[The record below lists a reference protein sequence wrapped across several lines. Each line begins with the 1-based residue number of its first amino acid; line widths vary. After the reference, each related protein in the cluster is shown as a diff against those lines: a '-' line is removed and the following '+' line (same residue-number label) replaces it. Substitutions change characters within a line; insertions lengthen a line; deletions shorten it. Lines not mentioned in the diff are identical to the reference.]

1 MDIVQKLSHELQIHV
16 YKLHM
21 QKHVLCEM
29 LQNVDNY
36 VEGICK
42 QCCFHGFPCLVC
54 SAVVYHGERGP
65 GHFYNKRYL
74 TMTSPKVVRDAMITY
89 VLLSYQDFQVVHDIY
104 DIFKLPQNS

>member
-1 MDIVQKLSHELQIHV
+1 MDIVHKLPHDLQTYV

-21 QKHVLCEM
+21 QKNVLFEM
-29 LQNVDNY
+29 LQKVNKF
-36 VEGICK
+36 VETICK

-54 SAVVYHGERGP
+54 SSIVHHGTRGP

-89 VLLSYQDFQVVHDIY
+89 VLLSYEDFQVVHEIY
-104 DIFKLPQNS
+104 DIFKLPQHS